1 LLYGGCEGAQ
11 GLVTCSHFD
20 FSLPRHLSV
29 AATLNAIIAATL
41 NAIIAAILAGGAAA
55 GEREREKKRT

>member
-1 LLYGGCEGAQ
+1 ML
-11 GLVTCSHFD
+11 TCSHVD

-29 AATLNAIIAATL
+29 AATL